1 MKKALLVTGALAAL
15 ALATGSVTSGSSEL
29 TGPGTIKLTTRQIG
43 MSYNDTGAPGR
54 GPGDVV
60 VVREL
65 LYNKGIRRAPIG
77 HSEMVCT
84 YTGRR
89 WQQCS
94 GTYFLPRGKIVVAGS
109 LRYRDFFKLAIVG
122 GTDLYDNVRGSV
134 SATTYARSPRKAI
147 LIFRLTI

>member
-1 MKKALLVTGALAAL
+1 MKKAFLVTGALAAL
-15 ALATGSVTSGSSEL
+15 ALATGSITSGSSEL
-29 TGPGTIKLTTRQIG
+29 TGPGTIKLTTRQIS
-43 MSYNDTGAPGR
+43 MSFNDTGAPGR
-54 GPGDVV
+54 GPGDVALI
-60 VVREL
+60 REL

-109 LRYRDFFKLAIVG
+109 LRYREFFKLAVIG

-134 SATTYARSPRKAI
+134 SATMYSRNPRRSI
-147 LIFRLTI
+147 LILRLTI

>member
-1 MKKALLVTGALAAL
+1 MKKALLVIGSLAAL
-15 ALATGSVTSGSSEL
+15 ALATGSVSLGSSGL
-29 TGPGTIKLTTRQIG
+29 TGPGTIKLTTRQIS
-43 MSYNDTGAPGR
+43 MSFNDTGPRGR
-54 GPGDVV
+54 GPGDVALI
-60 VVREL
+60 REL
-65 LYNKGIRRAPIG
+65 LYNKGIRKAPIG

-109 LRYRDFFKLAIVG
+109 LRYREFFKVAVIG
-122 GTDLYDNVRGSV
+122 GTDLYDNVNGSV
-134 SATTYARSPRKAI
+134 SATMYSRNPRRSI

>member
-1 MKKALLVTGALAAL
+1 MKKAFFVTGSVVAL
-15 ALATGSVTSGSSEL
+15 ALLTGSVTSGSSDL
-29 TGPGTIKLTTRQIG
+29 AGPGTIKLTTRQIG
-43 MSYNDTGAPGR
+43 SSFNDSGSPGR
-54 GPGDVV
+54 GPGDVILI
-60 VVREL
+60 REL

-84 YTGRR
+84 YTGKR

-109 LRYRDFFKLAIVG
+109 LRYREFFKLAVVG

-134 SATTYARSPRKAI
+134 SATMYSRNPRRSI
-147 LIFRLTI
+147 LIFRLTV

>member
-1 MKKALLVTGALAAL
+1 MKKALLVTAAL
-15 ALATGSVTSGSSEL
+15 AVFALVTGSVTSGSTEL
-29 TGPGTIKLTTRQIG
+29 TGPGTIKVTSRQIG
-43 MSYNDTGAPGR
+43 VNYNDTGPKGR

-60 VVREL
+60 LIREL
-65 LYNKGIRRAPIG
+65 LYNKGIRKAPIG

-84 YTGRR
+84 YTGMR

-134 SATTYARSPRKAI
+134 SATTYSRGPRKAI